1 MNQAEIFEKIR
12 TNLSAQITDISMPS
26 PRRIFVSVAPEKLI
40 ETLKILK
47 DDFGFYHLSTIS
59 GLDKITGFEVLYHLA
74 NSFVSLTVRVQI
86 DRAKPEIISICEV
99 IPGAILYEREIQDMF
114 GIKVINIP
122 DSRPLVLP
130 DDWPEGEYPLRKD
143 WNYQPPAETIPGEEQ

>member
-122 DSRPLVLP
+122 LYSLKLHFFHS
-130 DDWPEGEYPLRKD
+130 
-143 WNYQPPAETIPGEEQ
+143 